1 MISLALC
8 YEPTSND
15 GAAGGERPL
24 LVIAERWGATAGGT
38 GALLARPKLRS
49 VGGLLMYAKASAFA
63 NVAQAVAVI
72 APLQQRRPLPSS
84 GCAPGTH
91 APGAGA
97 GDGGV
102 GADRHCVVRSAPRGG
117 VVGACTSDT
126 PTPVPLSSTDAI
138 GSASAGAHTSP
149 GTLRC
154 TTA

>member
-72 APLQQRRPLPSS
+72 APLLQRRRRRQRGGGTGLRWPSTDPQ
-84 GCAPGTH
+84 GVPRARTHRVLAPVT
-91 APGAGA
+91 A
-97 GDGGV
+97 V
-102 GADRHCVVRSAPRGG
+102 SAPT
-117 VVGACTSDT
+117 AT
-126 PTPVPLSSTDAI
+126 
-138 GSASAGAHTSP
+138 AS
-149 GTLRC
+149 
-154 TTA
+154 